1 MQTMLTYAILLSVV
15 SNICKGEGDSMASKA
30 KTPKTSFDEVTSRL
44 GQLSQS
50 ELVELGDMVAALLGV
65 PGVSRF
71 FAASEEEDDD
81 DQVADLDRNGDK
93 PAAKGH
99 VEAKMI
105 NGCGPYL
112 YLRYWSGK
120 TLKSKYIGKAKQ
132 S

>member
-1 MQTMLTYAILLSVV
+1 
-15 SNICKGEGDSMASKA
+15 MATK
-30 KTPKTSFDEVTSRL
+30 KTTPKTSFDEVTSRL

-71 FAASEEEDDD
+71 FAPNEEEDD
-81 DQVADLDRNGDK
+81 DQVADLAEKSNGK
-93 PAAKGH
+93 AAKGH
-99 VEAKMI
+99 IEAKMI

-120 TLKSKYIGKAKQ
+120 TLKSKYIGKGKQ
-132 S
+132 SS

>member
-1 MQTMLTYAILLSVV
+1 MLTCAILLSVV
-15 SNICKGEGDSMASKA
+15 SNICKGEGDRMASKA

-71 FAASEEEDDD
+71 FAASEEDDDD

>member
-1 MQTMLTYAILLSVV
+1 
-15 SNICKGEGDSMASKA
+15 MATKT
-30 KTPKTSFDEVTSRL
+30 KTPKTAFDEVTSRL

-71 FAASEEEDDD
+71 FAPTEEDGD
-81 DQVADLDRNGDK
+81 DQVEDQVEKGNGK
-93 PAAKGH
+93 AAKGH
-99 VEAKMI
+99 IEAKMI

-120 TLKSKYIGKAKQ
+120 TLKSKYIGKGKAQ
-132 S
+132 A

>member
-1 MQTMLTYAILLSVV
+1 
-15 SNICKGEGDSMASKA
+15 MATKT
-30 KTPKTSFDEVTSRL
+30 KTPKTAFDEVTSHL

-71 FAASEEEDDD
+71 FAPTEEEDD
-81 DQVADLDRNGDK
+81 DQVADLEEKGNGK
-93 PAAKGH
+93 AAKGH

>member
-1 MQTMLTYAILLSVV
+1 
-15 SNICKGEGDSMASKA
+15 MAR
-30 KTPKTSFDEVTSRL
+30 KTITKTAFDEVTSRL

-71 FAASEEEDDD
+71 FTAAEKEDD
-81 DQVADLDRNGDK
+81 DQVADHADNGDK

-112 YLRYWSGK
+112 YLRYWQGK
-120 TLKSKYIGKAKQ
+120 TLKSKYIGKGKAQ

>member
-1 MQTMLTYAILLSVV
+1 
-15 SNICKGEGDSMASKA
+15 MATK
-30 KTPKTSFDEVTSRL
+30 KTTPKTSFDEVTSRL

-71 FAASEEEDDD
+71 FASNEEEDD
-81 DQVADLDRNGDK
+81 DQVADLEEKGNGK
-93 PAAKGH
+93 AAKGH
-99 VEAKMI
+99 IEAKMI

-120 TLKSKYIGKAKQ
+120 TLKSKYIGKGKQ

>member
-1 MQTMLTYAILLSVV
+1 MLTCAILLSVV

-44 GQLSQS
+44 GQLSES

-65 PGVSRF
+65 PGVSCF
-71 FAASEEEDDD
+71 FAATEEDDD
-81 DQVADLDRNGDK
+81 DLVGDLDRNGDK

>member
-1 MQTMLTYAILLSVV
+1 
-15 SNICKGEGDSMASKA
+15 MAR
-30 KTPKTSFDEVTSRL
+30 KTTTKTALDEVTSRL

-71 FAASEEEDDD
+71 FAPTEEEDD
-81 DQVADLDRNGDK
+81 DQVADHADKSDK
-93 PAAKGH
+93 PAARGH
-99 VEAKMI
+99 IEAKMI

-112 YLRYWSGK
+112 YLRYWQGK
-120 TLKSKYIGKAKQ
+120 TLKSKYIGKGKAQ

>member
-1 MQTMLTYAILLSVV
+1 MLTCAILLSVV

-71 FAASEEEDDD
+71 FAATEEDDD
-81 DQVADLDRNGDK
+81 DLVGDLDRNGDK

>member
-1 MQTMLTYAILLSVV
+1 MLTCAILLSVV

-71 FAASEEEDDD
+71 FAATEEEDDD
-81 DQVADLDRNGDK
+81 QVGDLDRNGDK

-132 S
+132 L

>member
-1 MQTMLTYAILLSVV
+1 
-15 SNICKGEGDSMASKA
+15 MATKT
-30 KTPKTSFDEVTSRL
+30 KTPKPAFDEVTSRL

-71 FAASEEEDDD
+71 FAAAEKEDD
-81 DQVADLDRNGDK
+81 DQVGDLAGNGHK

>member
-1 MQTMLTYAILLSVV
+1 MLTCAILLSVV

-71 FAASEEEDDD
+71 FAATEEEDD

-132 S
+132 L

>member
-1 MQTMLTYAILLSVV
+1 MLTCAILLSVV

-44 GQLSQS
+44 GQLSES

-71 FAASEEEDDD
+71 FAATEEDDD
-81 DQVADLDRNGDK
+81 DLVGDLDRNGDK

>member
-1 MQTMLTYAILLSVV
+1 
-15 SNICKGEGDSMASKA
+15 MAT
-30 KTPKTSFDEVTSRL
+30 KTKTAFETVTGNL

-50 ELVELGDMVAALLGV
+50 ELIELGDMVAALLNV
-65 PGVSRF
+65 PGFSRF
-71 FAASEEEDDD
+71 FGTKEEEEDD
-81 DQVADLDRNGDK
+81 QVEDVVDE

-120 TLKSKYIGKAKQ
+120 TLKSKYIGKAKAK

>member
-1 MQTMLTYAILLSVV
+1 MLTCAILLSVV
-15 SNICKGEGDSMASKA
+15 SNVCKGEGDSMASKA

-71 FAASEEEDDD
+71 FAATEEEDD

>member
-1 MQTMLTYAILLSVV
+1 MLTYAILLSVD
-15 SNICKGEGDSMASKA
+15 SNICKGEGDSMATKA

-50 ELVELGDMVAALLGV
+50 ELVELVELGDMVAALLGV
-65 PGVSRF
+65 PGLSRYF
-71 FAASEEEDDD
+71 DQVEKEDD
-81 DQVADLDRNGDK
+81 DQVADPEEKGNGK
-93 PAAKGH
+93 AAKGH

-120 TLKSKYIGKAKQ
+120 TLKSKYIGKGKQ

>member
-1 MQTMLTYAILLSVV
+1 MLTYAILLSVV

-71 FAASEEEDDD
+71 FAATEEEDDD

-93 PAAKGH
+93 PAAQGH

-120 TLKSKYIGKAKQ
+120 T
-132 S
+132 

>member
-1 MQTMLTYAILLSVV
+1 MLIYAILLSVV
-15 SNICKGEGDSMASKA
+15 SNVCKGEGDSMASKA

-71 FAASEEEDDD
+71 FAATEEEDDD
-81 DQVADLDRNGDK
+81 QVVDLDRNGDK

>member
-1 MQTMLTYAILLSVV
+1 MLTCAILLSVV

-71 FAASEEEDDD
+71 FAPTEEEDD

>member
-1 MQTMLTYAILLSVV
+1 MLICAIILSVV
-15 SNICKGEGDSMASKA
+15 SNVCKGEGDSMASKT

-50 ELVELGDMVAALLGV
+50 ELVELGDLVAALLGV

-71 FAASEEEDDD
+71 FAATEEEDD

-112 YLRYWSGK
+112 YLS
-120 TLKSKYIGKAKQ
+120 
-132 S
+132 

>member
-1 MQTMLTYAILLSVV
+1 MSICAILLSVV

-65 PGVSRF
+65 PGTSRF
-71 FAASEEEDDD
+71 FAATEEEDD

>member
-1 MQTMLTYAILLSVV
+1 MQTMLTCAILLSVV

-71 FAASEEEDDD
+71 FAATEEEDDD
-81 DQVADLDRNGDK
+81 QVGDLDRNGDK

>member
-30 KTPKTSFDEVTSRL
+30 KTPTTSFDEVTSRL
-44 GQLSQS
+44 GQLSES

-71 FAASEEEDDD
+71 FAATEEEDD

-132 S
+132 L

>member
-1 MQTMLTYAILLSVV
+1 
-15 SNICKGEGDSMASKA
+15 MATKA
-30 KTPKTSFDEVTSRL
+30 KTPKTAFDEVTSRL

-71 FAASEEEDDD
+71 FAPTEEDGED
-81 DQVADLDRNGDK
+81 DQVADPEEKSDK

-99 VEAKMI
+99 IEAKMI

-120 TLKSKYIGKAKQ
+120 TLKSKYIGKGKQ

>member
-1 MQTMLTYAILLSVV
+1 
-15 SNICKGEGDSMASKA
+15 MAR
-30 KTPKTSFDEVTSRL
+30 KTTTKTAFDEVTSRL

-71 FAASEEEDDD
+71 FAATEEEDD

-112 YLRYWSGK
+112 YLRYWQGK
-120 TLKSKYIGKAKQ
+120 TLKSKYIGKGKAQ

>member
-1 MQTMLTYAILLSVV
+1 MLTCAILLSVV

-71 FAASEEEDDD
+71 FAATEEEDDD

>member
-1 MQTMLTYAILLSVV
+1 MLTYAILLSVD